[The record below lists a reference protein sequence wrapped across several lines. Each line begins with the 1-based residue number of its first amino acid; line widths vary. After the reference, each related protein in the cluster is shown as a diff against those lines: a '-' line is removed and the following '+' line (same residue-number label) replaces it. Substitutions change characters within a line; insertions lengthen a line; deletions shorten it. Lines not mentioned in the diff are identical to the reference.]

1 MFKLIFLLLLKGI
14 VQSWYICSNWHWIW
28 MNWDFLGRTGMWKFS
43 KVWILS
49 KINPKLAPPV
59 YIFILHLMWFP
70 LISLNTVPL
79 FSDMRQIGKCTAVFH
94 GMTTSKLTTI
104 WTLCKWSLSLRER
117 VVYLKPLNLRLNSLL
132 FPGLN
137 PSIWEAWRP

>member
-59 YIFILHLMWFP
+59 YIFILRLMWFP

-79 FSDMRQIGKCTAVFH
+79 FSGMRQIGKCTAVFH
-94 GMTTSKLTTI
+94 GMTTPKLTTI